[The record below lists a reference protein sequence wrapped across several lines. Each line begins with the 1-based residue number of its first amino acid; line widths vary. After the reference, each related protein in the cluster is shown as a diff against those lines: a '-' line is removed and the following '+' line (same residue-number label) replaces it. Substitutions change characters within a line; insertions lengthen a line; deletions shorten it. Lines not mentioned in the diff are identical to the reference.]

1 MLGTINLN
9 LCPFAGKL
17 VIPGSSQQHITLN
30 ARRKQIIYK
39 AGSKQKHRILFTV
52 CKFMGETIQANA
64 TKPIDLERLQPV
76 LQKWLDGVCAISFK
90 TETTNQSGIEIQ
102 AINDGKR
109 AVLEGLG
116 LNQSN
121 YVSHEEDTSPTPSEE
136 LVTASELEPV
146 AEPVEPTTKTF
157 TLPISSQKAVTL
169 TIPIDLTKDE
179 AELIANSSL
188 EYLKALLLSQY
199 KE

>member
-9 LCPFAGKL
+9 LCPFDGKL
-17 VIPGSSQQHITLN
+17 VITGSSQQHITLN

-39 AGSKQKHRILFTV
+39 AGSKQKHRILFSV

-64 TKPIDLERLQPV
+64 TKPIDLEKLQPV
-76 LQKWLDGVCAISFK
+76 LQKWMDGVCAISFK
-90 TETTNQSGIEIQ
+90 TETTNQSAIEIQ
-102 AINDGKR
+102 ASNEGKR

-116 LNQSN
+116 LSQSN
-121 YVSHEEDTSPTPSEE
+121 YVSHEEATRSTLSEE
-136 LVTASELEPV
+136 LVTASEPV
-146 AEPVEPTTKTF
+146 AEPVGPTAKTF
-157 TLPISSQKAVTL
+157 TLPISSQKALTL

>member
-1 MLGTINLN
+1 MTGTINLN
-9 LCPFAGKL
+9 LCPFNGKL
-17 VIPGSSQQHITLN
+17 VINGTSLQHITLN
-30 ARRKQIIYK
+30 SNRKQIIYR
-39 AGSKQKHRILFTV
+39 AVSKQRSRVFFYV
-52 CKFMGETIQANA
+52 CKFLGEKIQENA
-64 TKPIDLERLQPV
+64 TKEIKLDRLETE
-76 LQKWLDGVCAISFK
+76 LQKWMDEACCVSFQLADMK
-90 TETTNQSGIEIQ
+90 QSATE
-102 AINDGKR
+102 AKLINAGKR

-136 LVTASELEPV
+136 LVTASEPEPV
-146 AEPVEPTTKTF
+146 AEPAEPTTKTF
-157 TLPISSQKAVTL
+157 TLPVSSQKAVTL